1 MRISELIIR
10 LIDWFYRKPVA
21 AILPRQT
28 FRYIVCG
35 GANVVFSWVCYFLV
49 YNFVLDKEQLDLGF
63 VVVSA
68 YVATMLLIFPFT
80 FFTGFWLNRYLTFR
94 HSVVPLPAVD
104 RRLGGRELCRVEIFR
119 GVLRIVGHAVADAG
133 DFRHDDLQLSG
144 RQILHLPPCGG
155 LTPPRSLLYYNL
167 PGPVGEG
174 EHVLVYGFPRFVAK
188 SCGLCVIGVKYLPF
202 VHHGTLREPRP
213 GILAGEVLVDRRFE
227 NGDFTA
233 FRAVLFCGSS
243 RFRSLP

>member
-10 LIDWFYRKPVA
+10 FIDWFYRKPVA

-80 FFTGFWLNRYLTFR
+80 FFTGFWLNRDA
-94 HSVVPLPAVD
+94 VVPLPAVD
-104 RRLGGRELCRVEIFR
+104 RRLGDRELCRVEIFR

-144 RQILHLPPCGG
+144 RQILHLPLCGG
-155 LTPPRSLLYYNL
+155 LTVSCRVESPTARSL
-167 PGPVGEG
+167 
-174 EHVLVYGFPRFVAK
+174 RK
-188 SCGLCVIGVKYLPF
+188 S
-202 VHHGTLREPRP
+202 RR

-233 FRAVLFCGSS
+233 FHGVLFCGNF
-243 RFRSLP
+243 RCRSLP

>member
-80 FFTGFWLNRYLTFR
+80 FFTGFWLNRHIAFHGSPLRGRVQLFRYLM
-94 HSVVPLPAVD
+94 SVCGSIL
-104 RRLGGRELCRVEIFR
+104 LNYLCMKLFVGVIGIYPTPSNALTKAISVAYSYLMQKYFSFR
-119 GVLRIVGHAVADAG
+119 G
-133 DFRHDDLQLSG
+133 
-144 RQILHLPPCGG
+144 
-155 LTPPRSLLYYNL
+155 
-167 PGPVGEG
+167 
-174 EHVLVYGFPRFVAK
+174 
-188 SCGLCVIGVKYLPF
+188 CVDGNC
-202 VHHGTLREPRP
+202 R
-213 GILAGEVLVDRRFE
+213 
-227 NGDFTA
+227 
-233 FRAVLFCGSS
+233 
-243 RFRSLP
+243 

>member
-80 FFTGFWLNRYLTFR
+80 FFTGFWLNRYVTFR
-94 HSVVPLPAVD
+94 HSPLPTGTQLF
-104 RRLGGRELCRVEIFR
+104 RYLLSIGGSV
-119 GVLRIVGHAVADAG
+119 VV
-133 DFRHDDLQLSG
+133 
-144 RQILHLPPCGG
+144 
-155 LTPPRSLLYYNL
+155 N
-167 PGPVGEG
+167 
-174 EHVLVYGFPRFVAK
+174 
-188 SCGLCVIGVKYLPF
+188 
-202 VHHGTLREPRP
+202 
-213 GILAGEVLVDRRFE
+213 
-227 NGDFTA
+227 
-233 FRAVLFCGSS
+233 
-243 RFRSLP
+243 

>member
-10 LIDWFYRKPVA
+10 FIDWFYRKPVA

-28 FRYIVCG
+28 FRYIGCG

-80 FFTGFWLNRYLTFR
+80 FFTGFWLNRYVTFR
-94 HSVVPLPAVD
+94 HSPLPTGTQ
-104 RRLGGRELCRVEIFR
+104 LFRELCRVEIFR

-144 RQILHLPPCGG
+144 RQILYLPSCGG
-155 LTPPRSLLYYNL
+155 LTVSCRVESPTARSLRKSRR
-167 PGPVGEG
+167 GIFAGKV
-174 EHVLVYGFPRFVAK
+174 FVN
-188 SCGLCVIGVKYLPF
+188 
-202 VHHGTLREPRP
+202 
-213 GILAGEVLVDRRFE
+213 RRFE

>member
-10 LIDWFYRKPVA
+10 FIDWFYRKPVA

-68 YVATMLLIFPFT
+68 YVDDAADLSLYVLHRVLAEPLCDIPP
-80 FFTGFWLNRYLTFR
+80 LAAADRDA
-94 HSVVPLPAVD
+94 VVPLPAVD
-104 RRLGGRELCRVEIFR
+104 RRLGDRELCRVEIFR

-144 RQILHLPPCGG
+144 RQILYLPSCGG
-155 LTPPRSLLYYNL
+155 LTVSCRVESPTARSLRKSRR
-167 PGPVGEG
+167 GIFAGKV
-174 EHVLVYGFPRFVAK
+174 FVN
-188 SCGLCVIGVKYLPF
+188 
-202 VHHGTLREPRP
+202 
-213 GILAGEVLVDRRFE
+213 RRFE

>member
-10 LIDWFYRKPVA
+10 FIDWFYRKPVA

-80 FFTGFWLNRYLTFR
+80 FFTGFWLN
-94 HSVVPLPAVD
+94 
-104 RRLGGRELCRVEIFR
+104 C
-119 GVLRIVGHAVADAG
+119 
-133 DFRHDDLQLSG
+133 
-144 RQILHLPPCGG
+144 
-155 LTPPRSLLYYNL
+155 
-167 PGPVGEG
+167 
-174 EHVLVYGFPRFVAK
+174 
-188 SCGLCVIGVKYLPF
+188 
-202 VHHGTLREPRP
+202 RP
-213 GILAGEVLVDRRFE
+213 G
-227 NGDFTA
+227 
-233 FRAVLFCGSS
+233 
-243 RFRSLP
+243 RSCSVTCCRSAAR

>member
-10 LIDWFYRKPVA
+10 FIDWFYRKPVA

-80 FFTGFWLNRYLTFR
+80 FFTGFWLNRYVTFR
-94 HSVVPLPAVD
+94 HSPLPTGTQLF
-104 RRLGGRELCRVEIFR
+104 RYLLSIGGSVVVNYAGLKFFVEFCGLWATPSQMLATFVTMIY
-119 GVLRIVGHAVADAG
+119 
-133 DFRHDDLQLSG
+133 
-144 RQILHLPPCGG
+144 QILHLPPCGG
-155 LTPPRSLLYYNL
+155 LTVSCRVESPTARSL
-167 PGPVGEG
+167 
-174 EHVLVYGFPRFVAK
+174 RK
-188 SCGLCVIGVKYLPF
+188 S
-202 VHHGTLREPRP
+202 RR
-213 GILAGEVLVDRRFE
+213 GIFAGKVFVDRRFE

>member
-10 LIDWFYRKPVA
+10 FIDWFYRKPVA

-80 FFTGFWLNRYLTFR
+80 FFTGFWLNRYVTFR
-94 HSVVPLPAVD
+94 HSPLPTGTQLF
-104 RRLGGRELCRVEIFR
+104 RYLLSIGGSV
-119 GVLRIVGHAVADAG
+119 IVNYA
-133 DFRHDDLQLSG
+133 
-144 RQILHLPPCGG
+144 C
-155 LTPPRSLLYYNL
+155 LLYTS
-167 PGPVGEG
+167 PS
-174 EHVLVYGFPRFVAK
+174 PRDA
-188 SCGLCVIGVKYLPF
+188 
-202 VHHGTLREPRP
+202 
-213 GILAGEVLVDRRFE
+213 
-227 NGDFTA
+227 
-233 FRAVLFCGSS
+233 
-243 RFRSLP
+243 